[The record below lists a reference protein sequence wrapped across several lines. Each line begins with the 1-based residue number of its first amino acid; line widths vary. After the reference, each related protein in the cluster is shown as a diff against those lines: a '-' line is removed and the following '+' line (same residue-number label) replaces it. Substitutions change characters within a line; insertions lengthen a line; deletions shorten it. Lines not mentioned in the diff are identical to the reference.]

1 MDNYTIYFSLIINA
15 LITTALAIRYRKFVI
30 NTELTEIKA
39 KRRFS
44 WLCFA
49 TSLTCGLVL
58 HSILLMIFKVHL
70 GHGEIIFAGPMFNL
84 LLCPALIFYGRVIIG
99 WEPMSW

>member
-1 MDNYTIYFSLIINA
+1 MDDYVIYFSLIINI
-15 LITTALAIRYRKFVI
+15 LISTAIAFRYRKLV
-30 NTELTEIKA
+30 TKAELTENKA

-44 WLCFA
+44 WFCFI
-49 TSLTCGLVL
+49 TSLVCGIIL
-58 HSILLMIFKVHL
+58 HNILLKIFNVHI

-99 WEPMSW
+99 WEPMNL